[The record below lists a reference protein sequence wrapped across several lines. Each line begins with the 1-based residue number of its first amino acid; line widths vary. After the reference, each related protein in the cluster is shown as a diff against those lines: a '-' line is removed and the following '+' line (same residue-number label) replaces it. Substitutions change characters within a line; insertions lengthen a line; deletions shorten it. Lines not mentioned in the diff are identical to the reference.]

1 MVGISFDDAE
11 ILKAVVLRYTLNERK
26 GTYQIAFADVLLYL
40 PCVVGSECS
49 IWSGFKTPKQALYR
63 FA

>member
-40 PCVVGSECS
+40 PGVVGSECS
-49 IWSGFKTPKQALYR
+49 IWSGIETPKQALYR